1 MLFII
6 EFIIYSLEEIINES
20 LVSTIF
26 ERFNLMAEKIKKL
39 WNQQIKETKI
49 ELI

>member
-39 WNQQIKETKI
+39 WNQ
-49 ELI
+49 